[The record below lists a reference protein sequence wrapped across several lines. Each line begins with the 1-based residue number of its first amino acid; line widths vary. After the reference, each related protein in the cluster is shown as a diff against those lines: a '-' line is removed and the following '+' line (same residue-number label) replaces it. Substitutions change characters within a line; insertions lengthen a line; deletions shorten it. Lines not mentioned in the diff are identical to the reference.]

1 MAACESTG
9 LLRNVVNLTLPPV
22 PLMCFACREALSIP
36 SAGIFDCPQCGERY
50 EARDMRLKTEFDK
63 HLFRMYRRKYLVN
76 KVLNNNGFISYRLLP
91 EGSVSLPD
99 RPDVA
104 RFRAFI
110 ESEVHSGTVL
120 DVGCGPLP
128 LAGYLHFADK
138 SRYSFVGI
146 DPIDG
151 TSYDGYHIV
160 GASELMPIQGASVDA
175 VVFGTS
181 LDHVC
186 DLTRTIEEAHRV
198 LKDDGRILVWMSDS
212 KPPPAVERIKNWLY
226 ETRLSLRLGYSV
238 RRYRVYPNFA
248 VFEVPRGAVDPF
260 HSYFESPEKIVREF
274 ERGGCR
280 LVRRETHSK
289 IEHFLSFATCR
300 SPVMSAASQ

>member
-1 MAACESTG
+1 
-9 LLRNVVNLTLPPV
+9 
-22 PLMCFACREALSIP
+22 
-36 SAGIFDCPQCGERY
+36 
-50 EARDMRLKTEFDK
+50 MRLKTSPDK

-76 KVLNNNGFISYRLLP
+76 KVLNNNGFISYHLLP
-91 EGSVSLPD
+91 EGSVSLPV

-110 ESEVHSGTVL
+110 ESEIHSGTVL

-138 SRYSFVGI
+138 SRYCFVGI

-151 TSYDGYHIV
+151 TSYEGYRIV
-160 GASELMPIQGASVDA
+160 GASELMPIQDASVDA

-186 DLTRTIEEAHRV
+186 DLTRSMQEARRV
-198 LKDDGRILVWMSDS
+198 VKHEGRILVWMSDS
-212 KPPPAVERIKNWLY
+212 KRPTVERIKTWLY
-226 ETRLSLRLGYSV
+226 EVRMSFRLGYPV

-260 HSYFESPEKIVREF
+260 HSYLESPKVVIREF
-274 ERGGCR
+274 ERAGCR
-280 LVRRETHSK
+280 LVRHEVYSA
-289 IEHFLSFATCR
+289 IEHFLSFATSGPPAMPAR
-300 SPVMSAASQ
+300 SRG